1 MRACWLLLCACG
13 MAALSSCQ
21 RETQVQRATRDG
33 ILLVGNGG
41 EPKALDPHLVTGV
54 IEAKIIGTLLEGLVA
69 DDAESDTASPP
80 GAATH
85 WEHSDDYRQWTFHLR
100 RDGQW
105 SDGTPLTSQDF
116 LFAYQRMLE
125 PKLLAPYVEMLYFID
140 QAEAYNR
147 GDLRDFSQV
156 GVSAPDDFTLHFR
169 LRESVPFLPS
179 ITRHYTW
186 FPVPRH
192 VVLRFGAIDQRFT
205 PWCEPG
211 NMVGNGAFVLKS
223 WRLHDHIAVEKN
235 PRYWNA
241 ASVKLNGVRF
251 LPIENSDSESR
262 AFLAGQL
269 HTTYKTSPDLVDRL
283 RAEHPDCLRQEPY
296 LGTAFVRLNVT
307 RPGLSDA
314 RVRRA
319 LALSIDRQQLCTSL
333 LKGFRP
339 ARSLTPPM
347 GTYQPDAQLNF
358 DPTEARAL
366 LAAAGFPDAKGLPR
380 YQLLIGAGG
389 SRAVS
394 EALQDMWRRNLNL
407 LIDIKTMDQG
417 SYISA
422 QQKLNFDIALAG
434 WIGDYL
440 DPTTFLLM
448 WTKDNGNNNTGWF
461 NAAYEKQLQRAAQ
474 ATSPE
479 QREQGLLV
487 AETQLMS
494 ELPLIPLAWQAR
506 NYLHHPAVKGWY
518 PLLLDNHP
526 LSAVSLDSSAPST
539 LDPTNRSAATVPSP
553 IPSTP

>member
-1 MRACWLLLCACG
+1 MV
-13 MAALSSCQ
+13 SCQ
-21 RETQVQRATRDG
+21 RETQVQRANREG

-54 IEAKIIGTLLEGLVA
+54 IEAKIISTLLQGLVA
-69 DDAESDTASPP
+69 DDAASDTATPP

-85 WEHSDDYRQWTFHLR
+85 WEHSADFRQWTFHLR
-100 RDGQW
+100 RNGCW
-105 SDGTPLTSQDF
+105 SDGKALTSKDF

-140 QAEAYNR
+140 KAEAYNR
-147 GDLRDFSQV
+147 GELHDFSQV
-156 GVSAPDDFTLHFR
+156 GVSAPDDYTLNLR
-169 LRESVPFLPS
+169 LREPVPFLPS
-179 ITRHYTW
+179 MTRHYTW
-186 FPVPRH
+186 FPIPEH
-192 VVLRFGAIDQRFT
+192 VVRKFGRIDDRFT

-223 WRLHDHIAVEKN
+223 WRLHDHVAVEKN
-235 PRYWNA
+235 PHYWDA
-241 ASVKLNGVRF
+241 AAVKLQGVRF

-269 HTTYKTSPDLVDRL
+269 HTTYRTSPDLIDQLSAR
-283 RAEHPDCLRQEPY
+283 HPDCLKQEPY
-296 LGTAFVRLNVT
+296 LGTAFVRFNVT
-307 RPGLSDA
+307 RQGLADV

-319 LALSIDRQQLCTSL
+319 LALSIDRTQLCKSL

-347 GTYQPDAQLNF
+347 GLYQPDAPLDF
-358 DPTEARAL
+358 DPAKARAL
-366 LAAAGFPDAKGLPR
+366 LAEAGYPDAKGLPR
-380 YQLLIGAGG
+380 YQLLMGAGG

-394 EALQDMWRRNLNL
+394 EALQDMWRRHLNL
-407 LIDIKTMDQG
+407 PIDIKTMDQG

-422 QQKLNFDIALAG
+422 QQQLNFDLALAG

-448 WTKDNGNNNTGWF
+448 WTAGNGNNNTGWHSGD
-461 NAAYEKQLQRAAQ
+461 YEKQLQSAAQ
-474 ATSPE
+474 ATDPDE
-479 QREQGLLV
+479 RLKGLLA
-487 AETQLMS
+487 AEMRLMN
-494 ELPLIPLAWQAR
+494 ELPIIPLAWQAR

-526 LSAVSLDSSAPST
+526 LSAVSLDAQAANSIAPTST
-539 LDPTNRSAATVPSP
+539 RTNMSEP
-553 IPSTP
+553 